1 MKQRVF
7 GRWMLRIRRSKLSTL
22 MAASIIFFNLVF
34 MGIIVLLAYRTFS
47 TVTFN
52 EISKSR
58 LALLN
63 ESTKRGFD
71 FMANV
76 SGTAYSIAANKTIME
91 YLETEPV
98 SKYQMISKKR
108 EITEILQHTLV
119 LNEGVSSIE
128 IYTDLFNDVQQS
140 STDLVFPVNTIEKE
154 VWYDKLKQADALWV
168 PLGDSNGGNE
178 SKPYLIGHIQHLF
191 GSEGKTIGYLYIRL
205 SADDILN
212 QFRDIPIVLDGQI
225 HLVDTSGNMLLL
237 VNGGNAP
244 SQKAVLEPEWL
255 NQHTYEAKDGYE
267 LLKTEGQTYLVMF
280 SRPSTISWRLV
291 QVIPTKELL
300 QEVRKADRQ
309 ILLIGLLSLLLS
321 ALLAYFFIHNMIR
334 PVRRLIQE
342 MRKLERGDFR
352 ASMSESLTE
361 EYTQMSYGFNHMV
374 NRLHELMQ
382 SEREASAAKREAQ
395 VGLLEA
401 QIKPHFLYNTLDMI
415 HWKAMDYNAQD
426 ISFMITQLGKML
438 RIGLSGGKMLIRLRD
453 ELEHARCYISIQQE
467 RLPFSIEYT
476 EAIAD
481 PAVRSNYI
489 PKVILQPLIENA
501 IIHGSKAHDPGPL
514 VIRVEIRE
522 IKPQGSQPFL
532 QICVLDNG
540 CGLPED
546 WSMDNVKGIGTRNVM
561 NRIQLYCGEP
571 YGLYLANLPEKGVA
585 AMITLPVIET
595 EEQLER
601 LLRDQL

>member
-1 MKQRVF
+1 MRQRVF
-7 GRWMLRIRRSKLSTL
+7 GKWLLRIRRSKLSRL

-34 MGIIVLLAYRTFS
+34 LGIVVLLAYRTFS
-47 TVTFN
+47 AVTFN

-76 SGTAYSIAANKTIME
+76 SGTAYSIAANKTVIE
-91 YLETEPV
+91 HLETEPV
-98 SKYQMISKKR
+98 TKYLMISRKR
-108 EITEILQHTLV
+108 EITEILQHTVV

-128 IYTDLFNDVQQS
+128 IYSDLFNDVQQS
-140 STDLVFPVNTIEKE
+140 STDLVFPVDTIAGEG
-154 VWYDKLKQADALWV
+154 WFDKLKQADALWV
-168 PLGDSNGGNE
+168 PLGGSGNE
-178 SKPYLIGHIQHLF
+178 PYLIGHIQHLF

-205 SADDILN
+205 TADDVLK
-212 QFRDIPIVLDGQI
+212 QFKDIPAVLDGQI
-225 HLVDTSGNMLLL
+225 HLVDTSGNLLLL
-237 VNGGNAP
+237 VNGGSAVP
-244 SQKAVLEPEWL
+244 QKAVLEPEWL
-255 NQHTYEAKDGYE
+255 NQHTYEGNDGYE
-267 LLKTEGQTYLVMF
+267 LLKKDGRTYLVMF

-291 QVIPTKELL
+291 QVIPTKVLL

-309 ILLIGLLSLLLS
+309 IILIGLLSLLLS

-361 EYTQMSYGFNHMV
+361 EYSQMSYGFNHMV
-374 NRLHELMQ
+374 NRLQELMQ

-438 RIGLSGGKMLIRLRD
+438 RIGLSGGKMMIRLRD
-453 ELEHARCYISIQQE
+453 ELEHARCYVSIQQE

-481 PAVRSNYI
+481 PAVRSYYI

-501 IIHGSKAHDPGPL
+501 IIHGYHGQDSGPL
-514 VIRVEIRE
+514 ILRLEIRE
-522 IKPQGSQPFL
+522 IKLQGSPPFL
-532 QICVLDNG
+532 QICLLDNG
-540 CGLPED
+540 QGLPEG
-546 WSMDNVKGIGTRNVM
+546 WSMEQVNGIGTRNVM
-561 NRIQLYCGEP
+561 SRIQLYCGEP
-571 YGLYLANLPEKGVA
+571 YGLYLANRPEKGVA

-595 EEQLER
+595 EAQLER
-601 LLRDQL
+601 LLRDL